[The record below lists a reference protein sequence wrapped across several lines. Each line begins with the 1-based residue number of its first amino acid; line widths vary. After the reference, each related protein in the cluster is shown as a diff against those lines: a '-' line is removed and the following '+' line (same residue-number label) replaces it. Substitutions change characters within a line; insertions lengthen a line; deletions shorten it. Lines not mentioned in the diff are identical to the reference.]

1 MYDISEIR
9 PGSHSFGFVKTGSTE
24 FDMEV
29 KLNILWDFMYSCY
42 YLFSQNLSI
51 VGTETVLDLQLINNT
66 ARDLFAERF
75 FNFVLSYVVTRKG
88 PNDRDQSI
96 YDINKALQ
104 AE

>member
-1 MYDISEIR
+1 
-9 PGSHSFGFVKTGSTE
+9 
-24 FDMEV
+24 MEV
-29 KLNILWDFMYSCY
+29 RDCFMIVVDVDS
-42 YLFSQNLSI
+42 LFSTQNLSI

-104 AE
+104 VE